1 MAYEKPLPCAGN
13 SRKGAL
19 LLAMGGALL
28 LGLAGCGQQQEQE
41 NKAGNATKPE
51 NAATAG
57 KQEAKAPAGPLAGF
71 ILPAKAPVPTDNP
84 MTPAKIELGKQLY
97 FDPRLSRT
105 GTVSCNSCHNVMA
118 GGDDARPTSVGIEGQ
133 LGERSAP
140 TVWNSAFLSVQ
151 FWDGRAPTLEEQAK
165 GPITNPVEMGMPK
178 HDLAVQRIKSIPG
191 YGQAFQQV
199 FGGQNPVNLDN
210 IVKAI
215 ASYERTLITPNSAFD
230 RYAKGD
236 QNALNASA
244 QRGLKLVQEVGCTS
258 CHSGPNFAGPQLPV
272 GQGFYMKFPRF
283 PNEYVQ
289 KYDLTADLGRFN
301 VTKKEE
307 DRNVW
312 RVAPWRNIALTAPYF
327 HNGSVPT
334 LDEAVRVMAKSQ
346 LDKTLT
352 DQQVADIV
360 TFLNS
365 LTGQFP
371 QQTMPRLPDV
381 LNASL
386 IQ

>member
-1 MAYEKPLPCAGN
+1 MSEKSRSSGSITLRAGMA
-13 SRKGAL
+13 
-19 LLAMGGALL
+19 LAFGGAVL
-28 LGLAGCGQQQEQE
+28 LGLGGCNQQQGQE
-41 NKAGNATKPE
+41 NKAGNTAKTESTP
-51 NAATAG
+51 AAANE
-57 KQEAKAPAGPLAGF
+57 QAKTPAGPLAGF
-71 ILPAKAPVPTDNP
+71 ILPAKAPVPADNP
-84 MTPAKIELGKQLY
+84 MIPAKIELGKQLY

-199 FGGQNPVNLDN
+199 FGGENPVNIDN

-215 ASYERTLITPNSAFD
+215 ASYERTLITPDSAFD
-230 RYAKGD
+230 RFAKGD

-283 PNEYVQ
+283 PNDYVQ
-289 KYDLTADLGRFN
+289 KYDLTADSGRFN

-352 DQQVADIV
+352 DQQVTDIV
-360 TFLNS
+360 AFLNS

-371 QQTMPRLPDV
+371 QQAMPRLPDV
-381 LNASL
+381 IDATL
-386 IQ
+386 IR